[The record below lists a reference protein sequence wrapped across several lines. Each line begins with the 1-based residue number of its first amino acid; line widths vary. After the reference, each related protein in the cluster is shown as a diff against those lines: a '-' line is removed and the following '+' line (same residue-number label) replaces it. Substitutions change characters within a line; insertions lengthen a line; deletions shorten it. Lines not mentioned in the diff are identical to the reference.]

1 MVVGELANQAD
12 LIVIG
17 GGPGG
22 YHAAI
27 RAAQL
32 GRQVVLIEKADLG
45 GVCLNKGCIPSKV
58 ITEAG
63 KRLDDVKKSSLF
75 GLSTEDAGIQFDRL
89 LEHQKRTIE
98 GLRAG
103 VKALCKANKV
113 QILKGSAF
121 FLSDTRIG
129 VEEGD
134 NYEVYEF
141 KDAIVAAGVKPVPN
155 TSYPESRRI
164 FNQLA
169 ISFLDEIPGHLA
181 IYGSGSL
188 QLELAMAYRALGA
201 EVTILLKIGEQMPF
215 DSAVSKELAR
225 IFKKEKI
232 TIVKDCT
239 LQEVAETKNGVAIT
253 FNEPSGE
260 KVLKASHFFYE
271 EKQRPDSTGL
281 GTSRIGIKH
290 DEDGFILTDTQC
302 RTSVKGIY
310 AIGDITGGPFLA
322 SKAIKQG
329 KTAAEAA
336 CGLNPEADFRFLP
349 SVSFTRPPIASAG
362 MTEEEAIAEKLDI
375 KTSQFPLA
383 ANGFSTITGKKDGF
397 VKIVSERGTDV
408 ILGVHIIGEGAHELI
423 FSGVVGLEMGAREE
437 DLHFPS
443 YPHPGLAE
451 ALLEAAEGL
460 EGNAVHLKPQKEK
473 KSSPVNTESLQ
484 AGISGT
490 K

>member
-22 YHAAI
+22 YNAAI

-32 GRQVVLIEKADLG
+32 GRQVVLIEKADMG

-58 ITEAG
+58 ITEAAR
-63 KRLDDVKKSSLF
+63 RLDDVKKASIF
-75 GLSTEDAGIQFDRL
+75 GIGNGEASIQFARL
-89 LEHQKRTIE
+89 HEHRRKTIE

-103 VKALCKANKV
+103 VEALCKANKV
-113 QILKGSAF
+113 QIIKGSAF
-121 FLSDTRIG
+121 FLSDSRIG

-141 KDAIVAAGVKPVPN
+141 KDAILATGVQPVPN
-155 TSYPESRRI
+155 PAFPGSRRLL
-164 FNQLA
+164 NQME

-181 IYGSGSL
+181 IYGSDSL
-188 QLELAMAYRALGA
+188 QLEMAMAYRALGA
-201 EVTILLKIGEQMPF
+201 DVTILFKNGEELPF
-215 DSAVSKELAR
+215 DSSVTKELAR

-239 LQEVAETKNGVAIT
+239 VQEVADTEDGVEIT
-253 FNEPSGE
+253 FHDPAGE
-260 KVLKASHFFYE
+260 KVLEATHFFYK
-271 EKQRPDSTGL
+271 EKQRPDTAGL

-290 DEDGFILTDTQC
+290 DEEGFILADAQC

-336 CGLNPEADFRFLP
+336 CGLNPEADFRFLS
-349 SVSFTRPPIASAG
+349 SVSFTRPPVASAG
-362 MTEEEAIAEKLDI
+362 MTEEEAVCENLDI

-383 ANGFSTITGKKDGF
+383 GNGFSAITGKRDGF
-397 VKIVSERGTDV
+397 VKIVSEQGTDV
-408 ILGVHIIGEGAHELI
+408 ILGIHIIGEGAHELI
-423 FSGVVGLEMGAREE
+423 FGGGVGLEMGAREE
-437 DLHFPS
+437 DLHFPT

-451 ALLEAAEGL
+451 AMLEAAEGL
-460 EGNAVHLKPQKEK
+460 VGKAIHLKPQKEK
-473 KSSPVNTESLQ
+473 KTGAVHT
-484 AGISGT
+484 
-490 K
+490 